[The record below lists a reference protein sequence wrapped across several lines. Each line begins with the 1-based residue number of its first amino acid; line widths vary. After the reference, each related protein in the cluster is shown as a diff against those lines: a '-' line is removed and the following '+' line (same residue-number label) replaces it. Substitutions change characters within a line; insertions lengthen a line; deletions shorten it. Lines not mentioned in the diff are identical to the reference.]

1 MHDASVTRP
10 RFLFRPSHPLRS
22 MGRFGGGPFSQ
33 GGLSKVAVKAGDL
46 ELELIDGL
54 SDCVAQR
61 LPDEPPESYAE
72 FVRQY
77 YHWVP
82 AKDLA
87 DRNPLDL
94 CGAVV
99 AHWRTAKHRERGEAK
114 VLVYNPDLERDG
126 WHSPYTVVEV
136 VSDDMPFIVDS
147 VTMELSR
154 QGYGI
159 ELMLHPVM
167 RVVRDGGGELVE
179 GLEPGAGAF
188 GCMTES
194 VIHAEVAYEADPER
208 LEALRIGVERVLEE
222 VRAAVEDWA
231 EMRAKT

>member
-1 MHDASVTRP
+1 MS
-10 RFLFRPSHPLRS
+10 PS
-22 MGRFGGGPFSQ
+22 G
-33 GGLSKVAVKAGDL
+33 
-46 ELELIDGL
+46 
-54 SDCVAQR
+54 

-99 AHWRTAKHRERGEAK
+99 AHWRTAKRREPGEAK
-114 VLVYNPDLERDG
+114 VVVYNPDLERDG
-126 WHSPYTVVEV
+126 WHSPYTVVEI

-159 ELMLHPVM
+159 ELIVHPVI
-167 RVVRDGGGELVE
+167 RVVRDGDGDLTEV
-179 GLEPGAGAF
+179 LEPGGAAP
-188 GCMTES
+188 GMVVES
-194 VIHAEVAYEADPER
+194 VIHAEVARQADPDR
-208 LEALRIGVERVLEE
+208 LAVLRAGVELVLEE
-222 VRAAVEDWA
+222 VKAAVDDWVADARPGDGARDRAAA
-231 EMRAKT
+231 RGAAGTAARARRDRGLPGVARREQLHVPRLSRIRAR